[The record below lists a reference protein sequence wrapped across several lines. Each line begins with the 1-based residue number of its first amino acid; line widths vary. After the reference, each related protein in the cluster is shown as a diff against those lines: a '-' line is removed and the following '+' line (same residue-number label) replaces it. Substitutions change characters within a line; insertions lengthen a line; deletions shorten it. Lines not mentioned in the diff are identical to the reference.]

1 MTVQRSVAVRN
12 ASLDSFETT
21 VGIDPFLDLRTLAP
35 PANCAA
41 ADTGV
46 EIVHMQLPTDWLGA
60 AAAGVKAKAGVWS
73 GAGAAAGNVGHY
85 RIKDTTDT
93 TCHEQGTVT
102 ATGGGGDLEL
112 DNINIANLQVV
123 TISTWTVTD
132 GNA

>member
-73 GAGAAAGNVGHY
+73 GAGVAAGIVGHY
-85 RIKDTTDT
+85 RIKETTDT

-112 DNINIANLQVV
+112 DNINIADLQVV
-123 TISTWTVTD
+123 TISTWTVTE

>member
-1 MTVQRSVAVRN
+1 MTVQRSVATRN

-60 AAAGVKAKAGVWS
+60 AAAGVKSKAGIWS
-73 GAGAAAGNVGHY
+73 GAGVADGNVGHY
-85 RIKDTTDT
+85 RIKETTDT

-112 DNINIANLQVV
+112 DNINIADLQAV
-123 TISTWTVTD
+123 TIDSWTVTE
-132 GNA
+132 GNP

>member
-1 MTVQRSVAVRN
+1 MTVQRSVEARN
-12 ASLDSFETT
+12 ASLDSFETI

-46 EIVHMQLPTDWLGA
+46 EIVHMQLPTDWLAA
-60 AAAGVKAKAGVWS
+60 AAAGVKSKAGVWS
-73 GAGAAAGNVGHY
+73 GAGIANGDVGHY
-85 RIKDTTDT
+85 RIKETTDT

-112 DNINIANLQVV
+112 DNINIADLQAV
-123 TISTWTVTD
+123 TIDSWTVTE